1 MGNEVPVS
9 VPGLS
14 DDQLGVEHDEATEN
28 RQTDPDVSLIKLT
41 IEERNDKWYT
51 VQ

>member
-14 DDQLGVEHDEATEN
+14 DDQLGVEHDEATEDS
-28 RQTDPDVSLIKLT
+28 QTDPNVGLMRLRV
-41 IEERNDKWYT
+41 ERNENIMH
-51 VQ
+51 